1 MPHKLCV
8 IFIYNGIRITFFY
21 LKVGSIQVILD
32 SLDVK
37 EHGRSAIAAI
47 AVPVRND
54 SIVSI
59 TKEHLQKKGKG
70 THYVRQ
76 LIPYNIENVDF
87 IYKVNFQT
95 GKGQHH
101 TCLYRPLNQSLF

>member
-1 MPHKLCV
+1 MSFIIKLLFV
-8 IFIYNGIRITFFY
+8 NREITMTFFI

-37 EHGRSAIAAI
+37 KHAWSAIAVI
-47 AVPVRND
+47 ANPVRND
-54 SIVSI
+54 SIYSV
-59 TKEHLQKKGKG
+59 TKEHLQKKGS
-70 THYVRQ
+70 HYVRQ
-76 LIPYNIENVDF
+76 LIPYNIKNVDF